1 MEIGS
6 KLTEKGVRDYKLI
19 KEALANNC
27 QTAFSEIMDLYW
39 DTIYFLLLKMT
50 GNREDAEDLTIETF
64 GKAFANLSQYTP
76 DYAFST
82 WLFRIASNH
91 CIDFIRK
98 KKKNVLKNEGNEV
111 VESADNTDS
120 MPGEEGWG
128 PEEPMIRN
136 QKVMVV
142 RQVLKRLKPRYQNLI
157 QLRYFDEL
165 SYEEISRKLDLPLG
179 TVKAQL
185 FRARELLYYI
195 LKESREQY

>member
-1 MEIGS
+1 MEIGY
-6 KLTEKGVRDYKLI
+6 KLTEKGCRDYLLI
-19 KEALANNC
+19 KEALANNN
-27 QTAFSEIMDLYW
+27 QAAFSEIMDLYW

-50 GNREDAEDLTIETF
+50 SNREDAEDLTIESF

-111 VESADNTDS
+111 VDNTDS
-120 MPGEEGWG
+120 TESIPREEVWG

-142 RQVLKRLKPRYQNLI
+142 RQVLKKLKPRYQNLI

-165 SYEEISRKLDLPLG
+165 SYEEISNKLDLPLG

-185 FRARELLYYI
+185 FRARELLYQI
-195 LKESREQY
+195 LKESREEY

>member
-1 MEIGS
+1 MEIGY
-6 KLTEKGVRDYKLI
+6 KLTGKGCRDYALI
-19 KEALANNC
+19 KEALANNN
-27 QTAFSEIMDLYW
+27 QAAFSEIMDLYW

-50 GNREDAEDLTIETF
+50 GHREDAEDLTIEAF
-64 GKAFANLSQYTP
+64 GKAFASLSQYTP
-76 DYAFST
+76 EYAFST

-111 VESADNTDS
+111 VDNVDS
-120 MPGEEGWG
+120 TETTPGEEGWG

-142 RQVLKRLKPRYQNLI
+142 RQMLKKLKPRYQNLI
-157 QLRYFDEL
+157 QLRYFEEL
-165 SYEEISRKLDLPLG
+165 SYEEISNKLDLPLG

-195 LKESREQY
+195 LKDSREEY

>member
-6 KLTEKGVRDYKLI
+6 KLTEKGIRDYSLV
-19 KEALANNC
+19 KEALSNNN
-27 QTAFSEIMDLYW
+27 QAAFSSIIDLYW
-39 DTIYFLLLKMT
+39 DTIYFLLLKMA

-76 DYAFST
+76 EYAFST

-98 KKKNVLKNEGNEV
+98 KKKNVLKNEGNED
-111 VESADNTDS
+111 VEKADTAES
-120 MPGEEGWG
+120 LSGEEGWE
-128 PEEPMIRN
+128 PEESMIRN
-136 QKVMVV
+136 QKILVV
-142 RQVLKRLKPRYQNLI
+142 RQVVQRLKPRYQSLI
-157 QLRYFDEL
+157 QLRYFEEL

-185 FRARELLYYI
+185 FRARELLYHI
-195 LKESREQY
+195 LKESKEQY